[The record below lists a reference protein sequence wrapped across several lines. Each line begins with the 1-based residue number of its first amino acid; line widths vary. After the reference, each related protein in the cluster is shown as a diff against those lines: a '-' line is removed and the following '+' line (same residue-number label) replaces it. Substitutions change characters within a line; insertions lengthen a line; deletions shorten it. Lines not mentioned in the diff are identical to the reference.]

1 MFQTALLIFWV
12 AVATGF
18 SFGPDLRVLKGNI
31 SSTRTISKMTNLR
44 GVYSSFFDKNR
55 SSLRRSTELLMSN
68 SESVEP
74 QAISTGYSS
83 HPDLLDAIQ
92 EATKVALE
100 GLPSLSRNQID
111 LGMIHV
117 SSIYDGQYSPTVV
130 VPAILDACTT
140 FYKGIVEDQVLKKL
154 VGCYAGGVIGK
165 SNKQSTKNFTP
176 IENEGGAGVVITMF
190 LLPETAIRTF
200 HVMEDDVPD
209 DVGRLSPDSW
219 KTAVHLS
226 GVDSSPPGESE
237 ATFMLL
243 PSPSFQKDADDF
255 LRGMNMAFGDKATVF
270 GALAST
276 VSSLSRA
283 RLFRYDVDEPNCSS
297 ILAEGCL
304 GVVFNG
310 DFQAKVMVA
319 QGAKPVGGI
328 YRIISGQGST
338 VGAIQLDEVATEQL
352 QSFDTD
358 DGDEE
363 EDEESL
369 DEMDVKKRAAAA
381 YAKASIP
388 KPLLAEANYLMKTL
402 SDDDQ
407 GFMRK
412 SILLGLE
419 ISGGIPK
426 SPNELIRLAEGQGHR
441 FAVHQVASAGMKD
454 GSVTLPLG
462 VVNIEKGQRLRFF
475 VRDGNFGKKE
485 VDAVLTGYKKKEIEA
500 SFSDQGQSFNPSAC
514 IFFPT
519 LDRGQKFFG
528 GKGGYESNK
537 LSEFLPTVSSISGF
551 FCNGVIA
558 ALDENDSKVR
568 IHGSASCYA
577 IVGSK
582 SNRPVYSSAMAKAE
596 REVAEQK
603 AREEEIAL
611 RLAAAEE
618 KKRTNIANGFVD
630 SNENP
635 APRSED
641 GELILKRREIHS
653 GRALTVSAVEWSVA
667 EKTAVPSSTLEGFMW
682 EKETEVDRLRERQ
695 PLANMVS
702 QCKLFDLDPTKPKPR
717 GWAAAVRAA
726 LKDDFIVIPE
736 VKRIEP
742 TLGSLRKR
750 YDIQKITKRFVMSG
764 ARALSVNCDQVL
776 FGGSHGDILEVR
788 EASINALIEAANAE
802 DGKVTPP
809 ILASDLILYPYQLY
823 KLRLAGADA
832 VNLIVGSLASKD
844 LLYLTK
850 IAATLKMDVV
860 ASVTS
865 EVQLRSL
872 MKCAK
877 DISAVS
883 VSNRDLET
891 FSFDNTGSQALSL
904 LKSDAI
910 KALRELN
917 PDLIILAEGRVGLI
931 MDEQNDHTSYINELQ
946 NAGAHGA
953 IIGGALASMK
963 DDLNNLLK

>member
-1 MFQTALLIFWV
+1 MHLNVEEL
-12 AVATGF
+12 
-18 SFGPDLRVLKGNI
+18 S
-31 SSTRTISKMTNLR
+31 
-44 GVYSSFFDKNR
+44 R
-55 SSLRRSTELLMSN
+55 SNE
-68 SESVEP
+68 ESIEP
-74 QAISTGYSS
+74 QAVSTGYSS
-83 HPDLLDAIQ
+83 HPDMLDAIQ
-92 EATKVALE
+92 EATKAALE

-140 FYKGIVEDQVLKKL
+140 YYKGIVDDQVLKKL

-165 SNKQSTKNFTP
+165 SNKQSAKNFIP
-176 IENEGGAGVVITMF
+176 LENEGGAGVVITMF
-190 LLPETAIRTF
+190 ILPETDVSTF

-209 DVGRLSPDSW
+209 DVGRLSPDTW
-219 KTAVHLS
+219 KKAVHLS
-226 GVDSSPPGESE
+226 GVDSAPSGESE

-255 LRGMNMAFGDKATVF
+255 LKGLNMAFGDRATVF

-283 RLFRYDVDEPNCSS
+283 RLFRYDIDEPGCAS

-304 GVVFNG
+304 GVVLNG

-338 VGAIQLDEVATEQL
+338 IGAIQLDEVATEQL
-352 QSFDTD
+352 QPFETD
-358 DGDEE
+358 DEDED

-407 GFMRK
+407 SFMRK

-419 ISGGIPK
+419 IGGGVPK

-462 VVNIEKGQRLRFF
+462 VVNVEKGQRLRFF

-485 VDAVLTGYKKKEIEA
+485 VEAVLTGYKKKEIEA
-500 SFSDQGQSFNPSAC
+500 SFSDKKQSFNPSAC

-528 GKGGYESNK
+528 GKGGYESTK
-537 LSEFLPTVSSISGF
+537 LSEFLPTVASISGF

-558 ALDENDSKVR
+558 ALDESDSKVR

-577 IVGSK
+577 IIGSK
-582 SNRPVYSSAMAKAE
+582 SDRPVYSSAMAKAE
-596 REVAEQK
+596 REAAEQK
-603 AREEEIAL
+603 AKEDEIAS

-618 KKRTNIANGFVD
+618 KKRSNIAKGFVD
-630 SNENP
+630 SDGSP

-667 EKTAVPSSTLEGFMW
+667 EKTAFPSSTLEGFMW

-717 GWAAAVRAA
+717 GWAAAVKAA
-726 LKDDFIVIPE
+726 VKDGFVVIPE
-736 VKRIEP
+736 VKRMEP

-750 YDIQKITKRFVMSG
+750 YDIQKITKKFVMSG

-776 FGGSHGDILEVR
+776 FGGAHDDILEVR
-788 EASINALIEAANAE
+788 EASINASIEAANSE
-802 DGKVTPP
+802 EGKVTPP

-832 VNLIVGSLASKD
+832 VNLVVGSLASKD

-850 IAATLKMDVV
+850 IAATLKMDVL

-872 MKCAK
+872 LKCAK
-877 DISAVS
+877 DIAAVS

-891 FSFDNTGSQALSL
+891 FSFDESGLQALSL
-904 LKSDAI
+904 LKSDAM
-910 KALRELN
+910 KELRELH
-917 PDLIILAEGRVGLI
+917 PHLIVLVEGRVGLVV
-931 MDEQNDHTSYINELQ
+931 DEDNNHVTYIHKLQ
-946 NAGAHGA
+946 SAGADGA
-953 IIGGALASMK
+953 IIGGALVSMK
-963 DDLNNLLK
+963 DDLNNLFK